1 MSPVFPKGHD
11 EFGRRETAR
20 PISRVQGRRNQARL
34 RPGAPEMLESLP
46 AAMKPHVRAKNFFVY
61 LLEAARQV
69 RLYFLKQRIIR
80 REHTFRALPALGRE
94 PEGGAGAPRLLVVIT
109 HVAGK
114 ASHHTFSK
122 HEKLGAV
129 LDGVRQSFAHL
140 PHEIVINTLPGRHVV
155 GELPAD
161 LTAGVTIHAEDDPD
175 PMLIEF
181 RVQDLFAARRE
192 QFDYFLFLE
201 DDVVIQDTLYLDKY
215 ALFNRFTRDPKFLL
229 MPNRYE
235 FNGSAKVYIDQNRY
249 SKLAHLDMDG
259 VQLSECANIH
269 SASYL
274 LSRAQLD
281 LWLATGRKLYRQVSY
296 IGPLESAASGCLM
309 EAFHI
314 YKPAP
319 PNLRFLEVR
328 HYDNCYAEVA
338 TQRAAQAPAG
348 T

>member
-1 MSPVFPKGHD
+1 
-11 EFGRRETAR
+11 
-20 PISRVQGRRNQARL
+20 
-34 RPGAPEMLESLP
+34 
-46 AAMKPHVRAKNFFVY
+46 MKPHVRLKNFFVY

-80 REHTFRALPALGRE
+80 REHTFRALPSLGRT
-94 PEGGAGAPRLLVVIT
+94 PEGGTDHPPRLLVVVT
-109 HVAGK
+109 HVAGQAK
-114 ASHHTFSK
+114 HHTISK
-122 HEKLGAV
+122 HEKLSAV
-129 LDGVRQSFAHL
+129 LNGVRQSFAHL
-140 PHEIVINTLPGRHVV
+140 RYEVVINTLPGRHIV

-161 LTAGVTIHAEDDPD
+161 LTAGVSIHEEDDPD

-181 RVQDLFAARRE
+181 RVQELFAARRGE
-192 QFDYFLFLE
+192 FDYFLFLE
-201 DDVVIQDTLYLDKY
+201 DDVVVQDTLYLDKFEM
-215 ALFNRFTRDPKFLL
+215 FNGFTKDPKFLL

-235 FNGSAKVYIDQNRY
+235 LTGAQKVYIDQNRY
-249 SKLAHLDMDG
+249 SKLAHLDMGG

-281 LWLATGRKLYRQVSY
+281 LWLASGRGLYRQMSY

-309 EAFHI
+309 EVFRI

-328 HYDNCYAEVA
+328 HYDNCYAGVA
-338 TQRAAQAPAG
+338 KERAAAQAAG
-348 T
+348 

>member
-1 MSPVFPKGHD
+1 
-11 EFGRRETAR
+11 
-20 PISRVQGRRNQARL
+20 
-34 RPGAPEMLESLP
+34 
-46 AAMKPHVRAKNFFVY
+46 MKLFARAKNFLIY
-61 LLEAARQV
+61 LLEARRQV
-69 RLYFLKQRIIR
+69 SLYFLKQRIIR

-94 PEGGAGAPRLLVVIT
+94 PEGGADAPRLLIVVT

-122 HEKLGAV
+122 HEKLAAV
-129 LDGVRQSFAHL
+129 LSGVRQSFAHL
-140 PHEIVINTLPGRHVV
+140 RYEIVVNTLPGKHVV

-161 LTAGVTIHAEDDPD
+161 LTAGLTIHAEADPD

-192 QFDYFLFLE
+192 EFDYFLFLE
-201 DDVVIQDTLYLDKY
+201 DDIVVHDTLYLDKFQ
-215 ALFNRFTRDPKFLL
+215 LFNRFTRDPKYLL

-235 FNGSAKVYIDQNRY
+235 ITGAAKVYIDQNRY

-281 LWLATGRKLYRQVSY
+281 LWLASGRQLYRQISY

-309 EAFHI
+309 EVFRV

-328 HYDNCYAEVA
+328 HYDNCYAGVA
-338 TQRAAQAPAG
+338 VERAAR
-348 T
+348 